1 MNKQVV
7 LDPLITDE
15 RLTFEQI
22 NAIYGLYTADMVNS
36 ITHVASEYET
46 DRISITGYLYPNRL
60 QKELNSPKSSFIDG
74 KSPNMPNTHTLS
86 IGIDEAGR
94 GPLLGGVM
102 VSAVLLPTILSGT
115 FVQLSDDI
123 NFKSSLLAGLN
134 DSKKLTAKRREQ
146 YAQAIQDTAI
156 GYVLVD
162 VPAVV
167 IDGINVLQASL
178 LAMQLASDTMLKQI
192 SAGVYAG
199 VYDVYGYDDG
209 GDDDDDG
216 GVGDKSIIKRLQIK
230 PLVDGNRLPSLMM
243 TDHHHLWQPLI
254 QTYDWSVS
262 QLCPQAIIK
271 GDMLHSS
278 IAAASILAKVS
289 RDKQML
295 VLAKRY
301 PQYLIDKHK
310 GYPTQAHLLAIAE
323 HGILP
328 EHRRSFAPICSY
340 RKSH

>member
-1 MNKQVV
+1 MNKQVA

-15 RLTFEQI
+15 RLTFEQV

-60 QKELNSPKSSFIDG
+60 QKELNRPKSSFIDG

-102 VSAVLLPTILSGT
+102 VSAVLLPTTLSGT

-123 NFKSSLLAGLN
+123 NFKSSPLAGLN

-192 SAGVYAG
+192 SAGI
-199 VYDVYGYDDG
+199 YDVYGYGDG
-209 GDDDDDG
+209 DGG

-243 TDHHHLWQPLI
+243 ADHHHLWQPLI

-328 EHRRSFAPICSY
+328 EHRRSFAPI
-340 RKSH
+340 KSLRHLIEGV

>member
-1 MNKQVV
+1 MNKQVA

-15 RLTFEQI
+15 RLTFEQV
-22 NAIYGLYTADMVNS
+22 NAIYGLYTADMVNN
-36 ITHVASEYET
+36 IIHVSSEYET

-192 SAGVYAG
+192 SAGI
-199 VYDVYGYDDG
+199 YDVYGYDG
-209 GDDDDDG
+209 DG

-328 EHRRSFAPICSY
+328 EHRRSFAPI
-340 RKSH
+340 KSLRHLIKGV

>member
-15 RLTFEQI
+15 RLTFEQV

-123 NFKSSLLAGLN
+123 NFKSSPLAGLN

-192 SAGVYAG
+192 SAGVY
-199 VYDVYGYDDG
+199 DVYGYDD
-209 GDDDDDG
+209 DDGG

-243 TDHHHLWQPLI
+243 VDHHHLWQLLI

-328 EHRRSFAPICSY
+328 EHRRSFAPI
-340 RKSH
+340 KSLRHLIEGV

>member
-15 RLTFEQI
+15 HLTFEQV
-22 NAIYGLYTADMVNS
+22 NAIYGLYTVDMVNS

-60 QKELNSPKSSFIDG
+60 QKELNSSKSSFIDG

-192 SAGVYAG
+192 SAGI
-199 VYDVYGYDDG
+199 YDVYGYDGDG
-209 GDDDDDG
+209 
-216 GVGDKSIIKRLQIK
+216 GDKSIIKRLQIK

-243 TDHHHLWQPLI
+243 ADHHHLWQPLI

>member
-1 MNKQVV
+1 MNKQVA

-15 RLTFEQI
+15 RLTFEQV
-22 NAIYGLYTADMVNS
+22 NAIYGLYTADMVNN

-60 QKELNSPKSSFIDG
+60 QKELNSPQSSFIDG

-123 NFKSSLLAGLN
+123 NFKSSPLAGLN

-192 SAGVYAG
+192 SAGI
-199 VYDVYGYDDG
+199 YDVYGYDG
-209 GDDDDDG
+209 DG

-243 TDHHHLWQPLI
+243 ADHHHLWQPLI

-328 EHRRSFAPICSY
+328 EHRRSFAPI
-340 RKSH
+340 KSLRHLIKGV

>member
-1 MNKQVV
+1 MNKQVA

-15 RLTFEQI
+15 RLTFEQV

-60 QKELNSPKSSFIDG
+60 QKELNSPQSSFIDG

-192 SAGVYAG
+192 SAGI
-199 VYDVYGYDDG
+199 YDVYGYDG
-209 GDDDDDG
+209 DG

-328 EHRRSFAPICSY
+328 EHRRSFAPI
-340 RKSH
+340 KSLRHLIKGV

>member
-15 RLTFEQI
+15 RLTFEQV

-60 QKELNSPKSSFIDG
+60 QKELNRPKSSFIDG

-102 VSAVLLPTILSGT
+102 VSAVLLPTTLSGT

-134 DSKKLTAKRREQ
+134 DSKKLTAKRREK

-192 SAGVYAG
+192 SAGI
-199 VYDVYGYDDG
+199 YDVYGYGDG
-209 GDDDDDG
+209 DGDGNSG

-328 EHRRSFAPICSY
+328 EHRRSFAPI
-340 RKSH
+340 KSLRHLIEGV

>member
-1 MNKQVV
+1 
-7 LDPLITDE
+7 
-15 RLTFEQI
+15 
-22 NAIYGLYTADMVNS
+22 
-36 ITHVASEYET
+36 
-46 DRISITGYLYPNRL
+46 
-60 QKELNSPKSSFIDG
+60 
-74 KSPNMPNTHTLS
+74 MPNTHTLS

-123 NFKSSLLAGLN
+123 NFKSSPLAGLN

-192 SAGVYAG
+192 SAGVY
-199 VYDVYGYDDG
+199 DVYGYGDG
-209 GDDDDDG
+209 G

-243 TDHHHLWQPLI
+243 ADHHHLWQPLI

-328 EHRRSFAPICSY
+328 EHRRSFAPICLY

>member
-15 RLTFEQI
+15 RLTFEQV

-123 NFKSSLLAGLN
+123 NFKSSPLAGLN

-192 SAGVYAG
+192 SAGVY
-199 VYDVYGYDDG
+199 DVYGYDDD
-209 GDDDDDG
+209 GD

-243 TDHHHLWQPLI
+243 ADHHHLWQPLI

>member
-15 RLTFEQI
+15 HLTFEQV
-22 NAIYGLYTADMVNS
+22 NAIYGLYTVDMVNS

-60 QKELNSPKSSFIDG
+60 QKELNSSKSSFIDG

-192 SAGVYAG
+192 SAGI
-199 VYDVYGYDDG
+199 YDVYGYDGDG
-209 GDDDDDG
+209 
-216 GVGDKSIIKRLQIK
+216 GDKSIIKRLQIK

-243 TDHHHLWQPLI
+243 ADHHHLWQPLI

-340 RKSH
+340 RKFH

>member
-1 MNKQVV
+1 MNKQVA

-15 RLTFEQI
+15 RLTFEQV
-22 NAIYGLYTADMVNS
+22 NAIYGLYTADMVNN
-36 ITHVASEYET
+36 IIHVASEYET

-60 QKELNSPKSSFIDG
+60 QKELNSPQSSFIDG

-102 VSAVLLPTILSGT
+102 VSAVLLPSILSGT

-123 NFKSSLLAGLN
+123 NFKSSLLVGLN

-192 SAGVYAG
+192 SAGIYAG
-199 VYDVYGYDDG
+199 VYDVYGYDD
-209 GDDDDDG
+209 DNDDG

-295 VLAKRY
+295 VLAKCY

-328 EHRRSFAPICSY
+328 EHRRSFAPI
-340 RKSH
+340 KSLRHLIEGV

>member
-15 RLTFEQI
+15 RLTFEQV

-60 QKELNSPKSSFIDG
+60 QKELNRPKSSFIDG

-123 NFKSSLLAGLN
+123 NFKSSPLAGLN

-192 SAGVYAG
+192 SAGI
-199 VYDVYGYDDG
+199 YDVYGYDG
-209 GDDDDDG
+209 DG

-328 EHRRSFAPICSY
+328 EHRRSFAPI
-340 RKSH
+340 KSLRHLIEGV

>member
-1 MNKQVV
+1 MGVAILNKQVA

-15 RLTFEQI
+15 RLTFEQV
-22 NAIYGLYTADMVNS
+22 NAIYGLYTADMVNN
-36 ITHVASEYET
+36 IIHVSSEYET

-192 SAGVYAG
+192 SAGI
-199 VYDVYGYDDG
+199 YDVYGYDG
-209 GDDDDDG
+209 DG

-328 EHRRSFAPICSY
+328 EHRRSFAPI
-340 RKSH
+340 KSLRHLIKGV

>member
-1 MNKQVV
+1 MNKQVA

-15 RLTFEQI
+15 RLTFEQV
-22 NAIYGLYTADMVNS
+22 NAIYGLYTADMVNN
-36 ITHVASEYET
+36 IIHVASEYET

-60 QKELNSPKSSFIDG
+60 QKELNSPQSSFIDG

-102 VSAVLLPTILSGT
+102 VSAVLLPSILSGT

-123 NFKSSLLAGLN
+123 NFKSSLLVGLN

-192 SAGVYAG
+192 SAGIYAG
-199 VYDVYGYDDG
+199 VYDVYGYDG
-209 GDDDDDG
+209 DG

-243 TDHHHLWQPLI
+243 ADHHHLWQPLI

-328 EHRRSFAPICSY
+328 EHRRSFAPI
-340 RKSH
+340 KSLRHLIEGV